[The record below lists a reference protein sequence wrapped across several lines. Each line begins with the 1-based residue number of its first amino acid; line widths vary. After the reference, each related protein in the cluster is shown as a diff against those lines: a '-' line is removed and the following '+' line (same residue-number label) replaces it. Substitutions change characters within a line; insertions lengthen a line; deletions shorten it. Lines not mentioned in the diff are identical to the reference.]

1 MQKPKQFYYITHKK
15 NLRSILKRGIL
26 SHNSMKRE
34 KIEPVKIYDD
44 AIVAR
49 REDIPT
55 GTGNYLWDYANFY
68 FQARNPMLYRVTRER
83 GNADILILEINS
95 DIMDCDGAFIS
106 DGNAAHHRTNF
117 YPADKKALGKLKD
130 STFKKIYWAEED
142 DSKREIMAE
151 ILIPSCV
158 EADKITG
165 IFVAS
170 PTIQNEML
178 GSAGKIPVIVQPF
191 MFFMPEYRRRLS
203 ENQNI
208 ILAKGDMFFSTA
220 QTLTVSVNTVG
231 IMGKGLASRA
241 KYQFPDVYVKYQD
254 ACRKKTLKMG
264 KPVLYKRGSD
274 IEKTLSDESDSL
286 NTQNG
291 ERWFLLFPTKNHWRD
306 DSPIDG
312 IEEGLQWLVKNCKK
326 VGIKSI
332 AMPALG
338 CGLGGLHWK
347 DVGPLMC
354 KYLSQLPVTHC
365 TICLPME
372 GDLSNEYLSKEFLL
386 PKKEA

>member
-1 MQKPKQFYYITHKK
+1 
-15 NLRSILKRGIL
+15 
-26 SHNSMKRE
+26 
-34 KIEPVKIYDD
+34 
-44 AIVAR
+44 
-49 REDIPT
+49 
-55 GTGNYLWDYANFY
+55 
-68 FQARNPMLYRVTRER
+68 MLYRVTRER

-203 ENQNI
+203 EKPKHNPCKRRYVLFNRANPHRQRQHRRHNGQRAGFTGKI
-208 ILAKGDMFFSTA
+208 
-220 QTLTVSVNTVG
+220 SV
-231 IMGKGLASRA
+231 
-241 KYQFPDVYVKYQD
+241 P
-254 ACRKKTLKMG
+254 
-264 KPVLYKRGSD
+264 
-274 IEKTLSDESDSL
+274 
-286 NTQNG
+286 
-291 ERWFLLFPTKNHWRD
+291 
-306 DSPIDG
+306 
-312 IEEGLQWLVKNCKK
+312 
-326 VGIKSI
+326 
-332 AMPALG
+332 G
-338 CGLGGLHWK
+338 CL
-347 DVGPLMC
+347 C
-354 KYLSQLPVTHC
+354 
-365 TICLPME
+365 
-372 GDLSNEYLSKEFLL
+372 
-386 PKKEA
+386 